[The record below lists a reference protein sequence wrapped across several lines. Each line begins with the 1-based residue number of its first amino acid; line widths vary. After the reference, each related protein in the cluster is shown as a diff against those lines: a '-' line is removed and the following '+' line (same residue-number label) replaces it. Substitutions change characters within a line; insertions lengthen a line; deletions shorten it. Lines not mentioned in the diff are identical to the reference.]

1 MEPVKVE
8 SKKRGQFFSAIFALR
23 IAPDPE
29 EVKDELE
36 NFKERIKSK
45 PLPFLSGKGKKKKEK
60 GNENSSYDAPTY
72 TPTLP
77 TYDFTTSR
85 PITFNFDLD
94 ENFSYNSVNNHRN
107 RHDEDD
113 FTSNLIGPAVG
124 LGGTPGP

>member
-1 MEPVKVE
+1 MSPII
-8 SKKRGQFFSAIFALR
+8 FSAIFALR

-36 NFKERIKSK
+36 NFKDRIKSK
-45 PLPFLSGKGKKKKEK
+45 PLPFLNGKNKKKKEK

-72 TPTLP
+72 APTLP

-94 ENFSYNSVNNHRN
+94 ENFSYNNLNNHRN